1 MLWLRLSERF
11 LASSAVVTLV
21 TEVVLP
27 KLDIA
32 MESGMIVEW
41 HKKEGDNVEK
51 GEPLVEIMSDKVTY
65 DLEAPASGVLRKIIG
80 KEQTEV
86 PVSQIIGYIGKP
98 DEPIPQ
104 VEIPAKAEVKPL
116 AQVEVPT
123 KVQISE
129 EIRASPS
136 ARRIARER
144 AIDLRQVVGTGSGGR
159 ITEEDVKKFSE
170 KSVVR
175 ERKVKDVIPLIGV
188 RKTIADR
195 MALSA
200 RTAPRIT
207 LIVEADASEI
217 IKLRSQIKDS
227 EGTDVSFTDIL
238 VKAVAIALEN
248 DPIIN
253 STLENEQIK
262 IFDDVNVGIAVAREG
277 ALVVPVIHNANK
289 RTLTEIAAASK
300 TLIDK
305 ARNGTLSKEEISGG
319 TFTVTNLGTNG
330 VDTFTPLINPPE
342 CAILGIGR
350 IAERPVVS
358 DGSIVAK
365 PTVFLSLSFDHR
377 ISDGVPAA
385 QFLQRLKEL
394 LERPGLKEK

>member
-1 MLWLRLSERF
+1 

-32 MESGMIVEW
+32 MESGIIIKW
-41 HKKEGDNVEK
+41 HKKEGDSVEK

-65 DLEAPASGVLRKIIG
+65 DLEVPASGVLRKIIG

-104 VEIPAKAEVKPL
+104 VEIPAKAQIKPL
-116 AQVEVPT
+116 PQAEVPAR
-123 KVQISE
+123 VQTRE

-136 ARRIARER
+136 ARRIAREL
-144 AIDLRQVVGTGSGGR
+144 AIDLRQVVGTGPGGR
-159 ITEEDVKKFSE
+159 IIEEDVKKFSE
-170 KSVVR
+170 KGVVR
-175 ERKVKDVIPLIGV
+175 ERKVKDTIPLIGV

-200 RTAPRIT
+200 STAPRIT
-207 LIVEADASEI
+207 LMVEAGAWEM
-217 IKLRSQIKDS
+217 IKLRSQMKEV

-253 STLENEQIK
+253 SMLENGQIK
-262 IFDDVNVGIAVAREG
+262 VFEDVNVGIAVAGED
-277 ALVVPVIHNANK
+277 ALVVPVIRNANK
-289 RTLTEIAAASK
+289 KTLAEIASMSK
-300 TLIDK
+300 NLIAK

-319 TFTVTNLGTNG
+319 TFTVTNLGTDG
-330 VDTFTPLINPPE
+330 IDTFTPLMNPPE
-342 CAILGIGR
+342 CAILGVGR
-350 IAERPVVS
+350 IAERPVVAN
-358 DGSIVAK
+358 GSIVAK

-377 ISDGVPAA
+377 ITDGVPAA

-394 LERPGLKEK
+394 LERPGLK